1 MLVASSEDRT
11 RDLVLTRHML
21 CQLSYRGDVPA
32 SLANI
37 CPSKQN
43 HYKKKK
49 SLRRSCFGPSL
60 GPSDPSLAVAEGFP
74 CSVTGLMAVPLSLV
88 THDARTYVQAPLANH
103 SLEWERPSTTRADAL
118 STAQSSGIMHS
129 ASRVTGRSPAPKRS
143 FERAP
148 LWGSPVWAALFMG
161 F

>member
-1 MLVASSEDRT
+1 MGGVASSEDRT
-11 RDLVLTRHML
+11 RDLALTRRML

-74 CSVTGLMAVPLSLV
+74 CSVAGLMAVPLSLV
-88 THDARTYVQAPLANH
+88 SREARAYAQTPLANH
-103 SLEWERPSTTRADAL
+103 SLERERPSTIQATAL
-118 STAQSSGIMHS
+118 SDQRSPNGYTHS
-129 ASRVTGRSPAPKRS
+129 AS
-143 FERAP
+143 
-148 LWGSPVWAALFMG
+148 
-161 F
+161 